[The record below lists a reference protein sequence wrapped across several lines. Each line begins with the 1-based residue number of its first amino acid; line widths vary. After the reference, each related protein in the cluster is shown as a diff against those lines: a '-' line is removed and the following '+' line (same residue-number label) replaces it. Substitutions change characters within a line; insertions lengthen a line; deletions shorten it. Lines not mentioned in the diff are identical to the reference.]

1 MPGGGWEGT
10 ILPQTPQPWQLHD
23 LHKPSGSSSLGTWPP
38 EGLLPVRSH
47 PALHYLHLSPS
58 QSSHHLG
65 PADLRTRPPCFLS
78 LPTLSPRLKCPD
90 PSWGTWTLA

>member
-38 EGLLPVRSH
+38 EGLLPVR
-47 PALHYLHLSPS
+47 
-58 QSSHHLG
+58 
-65 PADLRTRPPCFLS
+65 
-78 LPTLSPRLKCPD
+78 PTLLFTTCISHLPKVHITWDPLTSEPDLPASCLCQHCP
-90 PSWGTWTLA
+90 PV